1 MVQNSVHKWKGM
13 ESPGM
18 VKGEEAQNM
27 YSDTAKLVA
36 LVMKALEN
44 FLVVSVS
51 SIN

>member
-1 MVQNSVHKWKGM
+1 MSM

-18 VKGEEAQNM
+18 VRGEEAENM
-27 YSDTAKLVA
+27 YSGIAKLVA

-44 FLVVSVS
+44 FLVVSIS